1 MKKYQYLKL
10 KYIIPTILFILIVVF
25 LSIYLFGGLKKKTI
39 TFTND
44 SFDSTLE
51 GYIDYAEYEK
61 DHELKAR
68 VVGKNKKFV
77 MVFDEATTI
86 ISVYANDDKFDID
99 ALGSS
104 TLLYSTANKNGSGE
118 QMANIIYTYIDDNGK
133 TGTINSFDKCVQYQ
147 NATTGTN
154 ERHYKVLYNEEEN
167 TIDVYYEID

>member
-61 DHELKAR
+61 LITDG
-68 VVGKNKKFV
+68 VSSQDTNSNSKN
-77 MVFDEATTI
+77 
-86 ISVYANDDKFDID
+86 S
-99 ALGSS
+99 
-104 TLLYSTANKNGSGE
+104 KNGKKS
-118 QMANIIYTYIDDNGK
+118 K
-133 TGTINSFDKCVQYQ
+133 
-147 NATTGTN
+147 
-154 ERHYKVLYNEEEN
+154 
-167 TIDVYYEID
+167 